1 MLSFTNIAAAVTA
14 MDRPER
20 VAETAN
26 GRVKDRRASDEAP
39 GKRAEQT
46 SK

>member
-14 MDRPER
+14 MDRPAH
-20 VAETAN
+20 VAENAN
-26 GRVKDRRASDEAP
+26 GRVKDRPASEDAP
-39 GKRAEQT
+39 GKRDEQT